1 MRAVNE
7 SNPLHQTITARQI
20 PSGQREMTS
29 NSEKTPLR
37 RNTAI
42 QTEDVVTLSKDRSSI
57 ISSKKEPSAP
67 VTPAESKA
75 LRDSF
80 SVYA

>member
-7 SNPLHQTITARQI
+7 SNPLHQTIAARQI
-20 PSGQREMTS
+20 PTGQMEMAS
-29 NSEKTPLR
+29 NSDKIPLH
-37 RNTAI
+37 RNTVI
-42 QTEDVVTLSKDRSSI
+42 QPEDVVTLSKDRSSI
-57 ISSKKEPSAP
+57 MSLKKEPSAP
-67 VTPAESKA
+67 VTSAESKA